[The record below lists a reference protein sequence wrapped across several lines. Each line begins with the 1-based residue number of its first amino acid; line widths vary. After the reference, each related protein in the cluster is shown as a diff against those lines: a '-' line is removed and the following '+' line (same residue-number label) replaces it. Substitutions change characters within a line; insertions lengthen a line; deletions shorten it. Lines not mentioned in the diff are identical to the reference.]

1 MDEGLHT
8 DEYLSLGMKTT
19 ADKTTHHTHLDA
31 HRRADQ
37 GGVVTT
43 MFIPPTV
50 QTKLTVNTPG
60 DPFEQEADT
69 MANRVMGRSAN
80 TQMEEGKRVRLQEEE
95 EEEKIQRSEEEEE
108 NVQRMEED
116 EKTVQRTEDEEE
128 ENVQR
133 KEEEEDV
140 QRMGEEDEEGS
151 LQRAEEEEESVQR
164 SVNSPTN
171 HGGTTAPSIVSE
183 VVSSPG
189 QIMDKGTQS
198 TMENSFGTDFSNVRI
213 HNDDKAQTS
222 AKSISAQAYTY
233 GSHIVFARGK
243 YEPHQSSGKHLLAH
257 ELTHV
262 MQQGAAVKRRVDPD
276 ASTVNGN
283 SSTVNTATA
292 EPPAT
297 LVPVPDSEGAPAS
310 SPEAGSEN
318 VPVTEGGPLPTVIEL
333 EPILPAP
340 PESLNPEAQSRLNRA
355 QNNAGTAASN
365 NAELPPASELTDQA
379 RGGVTEPISETD
391 GRASGQLTAALNQRV
406 APSPEIEELCDNIR
420 RVIRDKRPPD
430 EDSLLQADPEEAAN
444 EAGNQLNENIDSDV
458 DRVDSEYDELDES
471 PTGETGQIG
480 DAVELPPEEVGE
492 PNINAQGAAPDP
504 LTEDEVSL
512 EADVA
517 ASAEQMQQAGMVTPV
532 TEVIPDGPIAEARAV
547 HGELEE
553 TAAEDPALVLLE
565 QDEALG
571 NARTDME
578 ALQERALQAL
588 ESARAGSVRDSG
600 TQQTDMVENETD
612 QRDALG
618 IRAEELFTGAQQ
630 QVNDLLTPLTET
642 AMNMWETG
650 KTRIATEF
658 EQHLARVQRW
668 VDDRH
673 SGFGGG
679 VVELWDDLTGLP
691 GWVTDEYNDAEET
704 FGDDICELIRE
715 ISIYVNGI
723 VITCEEIITLA
734 NNAINSLFENAPEEL
749 TEWAETEKLRFQ
761 GRFDGLREEVTNTQ
775 QNFNRDLAGRASQAV
790 QEVREKVHALREAA
804 KGLLGKIADAIT
816 EFLEDPIRAIIN
828 GLLRLVGIEPAA
840 FWALVARIE
849 QVISDI
855 ADDPLGFASNLL
867 AAIGAGFQNFFDN
880 FFDHLFEGFI
890 SWIFSG
896 LGAVGVEIPPDFSL
910 KSIITFF
917 LQLMGITWE
926 RIRMLLA
933 RHIGEENVAL
943 LEQAYEIISEL
954 IELGPQGVFE
964 LIKEKLDP
972 RKILDQVIEMAVNF
986 VIETLV
992 TQATIRIVALFN
1004 PVGAIAQAIEAIY
1017 KVLKWIFENAARIF
1031 TLVETVVNGIADIIA
1046 GNIAGMATAVESALK
1061 QLLVP
1066 VIDFV
1071 ASFMGLGD
1079 LPEKVAEMVKG
1090 LQDWVEGILDTVIGF
1105 LATQARNLLSALG
1118 ISEDADPEAEEEAA
1132 EELEDTEIGEVVDF
1146 STDGEQHRMWID
1158 TAGSGVEVMIRSTP
1172 MSVDDKLDEW
1182 TAKVDDLSEE
1192 NQSTVSGLISAAR
1205 SQYETVKQEGA
1216 EAEEELNEAQS
1227 QATPENIA
1235 EANQADEQVE
1245 SAQQTLKGTLKQ
1257 LFELFGEDEMDL
1269 EGIRGTFSDAA
1280 ENSHEL
1286 FFEDG
1291 EGEQELMIASRTP
1304 KTYKGFLQSIKV
1316 DSSNADKVAAKN
1328 DLLQLLT
1335 RLDALKE
1342 GEDKETDIEV
1352 VVQDMTAKTRLLF
1365 ETGKSSIPQWG
1376 ALNSAGY
1383 GTSMVI
1389 EYLTSEAPP
1398 GISGSTPNK
1407 TAHPSYD
1414 KINQRRKG
1422 AGWYYVRGHLL
1433 SDKLYG
1439 PGMWYNLSPLKETVN
1454 SKQHEPL
1461 VESKIK
1467 NSFLEDPDG
1476 FSKKKAVRYEVN
1488 VAYGR
1493 SVNQDLIN
1501 DIENS
1506 TDSIPDQEVKKE
1518 IVIGEANVPLG
1529 FDISAK
1535 ELNPDTMETIA
1546 DMGLPSIPNPI
1557 DQTSPS
1563 VYVIEPNPVSYPIKL
1578 SRASVDLLKNLFGN
1592 IIAQGIFKKLEDDR
1606 DAQGNQVEITNLPK
1620 LLDSGIPYLRET
1632 RFLKLQAEGLIIF

>member
-1 MDEGLHT
+1 MANELHPTTMDEDLYT
-8 DEYLSLGMKTT
+8 DEYLSIGMKAT

-31 HRRADQ
+31 HRHGDQ
-37 GGVVTT
+37 DGTVAT

-50 QTKLTVNTPG
+50 QTKLTVNTPA
-60 DPFEQEADT
+60 DPFEQEADA
-69 MANRVMGRSAN
+69 MAKQVAGGSPNA
-80 TQMEEGKRVRLQEEE
+80 QMEEGKGLRLKEE
-95 EEEKIQRSEEEEE
+95 EEEKLQRSEVEEEE
-108 NVQRMEED
+108 TVQRLEED
-116 EKTVQRTEDEEE
+116 EETVQRLAEEEKEVQRNEEEDE
-128 ENVQR
+128 VQR
-133 KEEEEDV
+133 K
-140 QRMGEEDEEGS
+140 GEEDEEGE
-151 LQRAEEEEESVQR
+151 LQRVEEKEESVQR
-164 SVNSPTN
+164 SANSPTN

-183 VVSSPG
+183 VVSSAG
-189 QIMDKGTQS
+189 QSMDKGTQS
-198 TMENSFGTDFSNVRI
+198 SMENSFATDFSSVRI
-213 HNDDKAQTS
+213 HNDDKAQKS

-233 GSHIVFARGK
+233 GSHIVFGRGK
-243 YEPHQSSGKHLLAH
+243 YEPHTSSGKHLLAH

-276 ASTVNGN
+276 ARSVNGRASTVD
-283 SSTVNTATA
+283 TATA
-292 EPPAT
+292 EPPT
-297 LVPVPDSEGAPAS
+297 SLVPVPDSEVAPAS
-310 SPEAGSEN
+310 SPEAGLDN
-318 VPVTEGGPLPTVIEL
+318 VPAAEGGPLPTQIEL
-333 EPILPAP
+333 EPLMPPP

-355 QNNAGTAASN
+355 QKNAGIAASN
-365 NAELPPASELTDQA
+365 NAELPPASELADEA

-420 RVIRDKRPPD
+420 RVIREKRPPD

-480 DAVELPPEEVGE
+480 DTVELPPEEVGE

-504 LTEDEVSL
+504 LTEDEISL

-578 ALQERALQAL
+578 ALQQKALQAL
-588 ESARAGSVRDSG
+588 ENARAGNVRDSG
-600 TQQTDMVENETD
+600 TQQTDMVESETD
-612 QRDALG
+612 QREALG
-618 IRAEELFTGAQQ
+618 IRAEEIFTGAQQ
-630 QVNDLLTPLTET
+630 QVNDLLTPLTQT

-723 VITCEEIITLA
+723 VATCEQIIDLA
-734 NNAINSLFENAPEEL
+734 NTEINTMFDNAPAEL
-749 TEWAETEKLRFQ
+749 TEWAEAEKLRFQ
-761 GRFDGLREEVTNTQ
+761 GRLDGLREEVTNTQ
-775 QNFNRDLAGRASQAV
+775 QNFNRDLANRASQAV

-804 KGLLGKIADAIT
+804 KGLLGKIADAII

-840 FWALVARIE
+840 FWGLVARIE

-943 LEQAYEIISEL
+943 LEQAYEIISDL

-972 RKILDQVIEMAVNF
+972 RQILDQVIEMAVNF

-1071 ASFMGLGD
+1071 ASFMGLGN

-1090 LQDWVEGILDTVIGF
+1090 LQDWVEGVLDTVIGF

-1118 ISEDADPEAEEEAA
+1118 IREDADPEAEEEAA

-1146 STDGEQHRMWID
+1146 SAEGEQHRMWVD

-1172 MSVDDKLDEW
+1172 MSVDNKLDEW
-1182 TAKVDDLSEE
+1182 TAKVHELSEE
-1192 NQSTVSGLISAAR
+1192 NQGTATGLIVMAR

-1216 EAEEELNEAQS
+1216 EAEEELSEAQS

-1235 EANQADEQVE
+1235 EANQADAQVE

-1257 LFELFGEDEMDL
+1257 LFEVFEEDPIHIYINKALIDIETQEFTSEGNILKDEIEGLGYEFRKQNEKYHIRRKSAADSLQVHIDDL
-1269 EGIRGTFSDAA
+1269 GKLQLGSKSGTSQPEHYNYIPTEKQIRETQNGYEVEYKTRTDEEETGPEFRINISYSDVLA
-1280 ENSHEL
+1280 ENENQMETREISGTKLKLKNTGGARGRTNSAQQGFHNAHL
-1286 FFEDG
+1286 IADRFGGSGQNRDLNIYPSSPSYNTSTMKGKEDS
-1291 EGEQELMIASRTP
+1291 IASRLSTIEDP
-1304 KTYKGFLQSIKV
+1304 NEFALSVTARIKGEKANSSALLEAINEEAERDNTLVVQEINTEMAEDLVALVRRDIQGIPGQFIGVTYSLNGQNLGGIGT
-1316 DSSNADKVAAKN
+1316 DTGYD
-1328 DLLQLLT
+1328 DLILKI
-1335 RLDALKE
+1335 LKE
-1342 GEDKETDIEV
+1342 
-1352 VVQDMTAKTRLLF
+1352 
-1365 ETGKSSIPQWG
+1365 
-1376 ALNSAGY
+1376 
-1383 GTSMVI
+1383 
-1389 EYLTSEAPP
+1389 
-1398 GISGSTPNK
+1398 
-1407 TAHPSYD
+1407 
-1414 KINQRRKG
+1414 
-1422 AGWYYVRGHLL
+1422 
-1433 SDKLYG
+1433 
-1439 PGMWYNLSPLKETVN
+1439 
-1454 SKQHEPL
+1454 
-1461 VESKIK
+1461 
-1467 NSFLEDPDG
+1467 
-1476 FSKKKAVRYEVN
+1476 
-1488 VAYGR
+1488 
-1493 SVNQDLIN
+1493 
-1501 DIENS
+1501 
-1506 TDSIPDQEVKKE
+1506 
-1518 IVIGEANVPLG
+1518 
-1529 FDISAK
+1529 
-1535 ELNPDTMETIA
+1535 
-1546 DMGLPSIPNPI
+1546 
-1557 DQTSPS
+1557 
-1563 VYVIEPNPVSYPIKL
+1563 
-1578 SRASVDLLKNLFGN
+1578 
-1592 IIAQGIFKKLEDDR
+1592 
-1606 DAQGNQVEITNLPK
+1606 
-1620 LLDSGIPYLRET
+1620 
-1632 RFLKLQAEGLIIF
+1632 

>member
-1 MDEGLHT
+1 
-8 DEYLSLGMKTT
+8 MKATT
-19 ADKTTHHTHLDA
+19 DKTTHHSNLNA
-31 HRRADQ
+31 HGRADQ
-37 GGVVTT
+37 GGTVAT

-50 QTKLTVNTPG
+50 QTKLTVNTPR

-69 MANRVMGRSAN
+69 MADRVMGGSAN
-80 TQMEEGKRVRLQEEE
+80 TQREEGKRLRLQEAEE
-95 EEEKIQRSEEEEE
+95 EETVQRSEEDEKETVQRMEEE
-108 NVQRMEED
+108 EATVQRSEEDEVQRMEED
-116 EKTVQRTEDEEE
+116 EEDTVQRAEDEEE
-128 ENVQR
+128 T
-133 KEEEEDV
+133 
-140 QRMGEEDEEGS
+140 
-151 LQRAEEEEESVQR
+151 LQRST
-164 SVNSPTN
+164 SSSTN
-171 HGGTTAPSIVSE
+171 HAGTTAPPIVSE
-183 VVSSPG
+183 VVSTPG
-189 QIMDKGTQS
+189 QTMDKSTQS
-198 TMENSFGTDFSNVRI
+198 TMENSFGTDFSSVRI

-233 GSHIVFARGK
+233 GSHIVFGRGK
-243 YEPHQSSGKHLLAH
+243 YEPHTPSGKHLLAH

-262 MQQGAAVKRRVDPD
+262 TQQGGDVKRRVDPD
-276 ASTVNGN
+276 AAN
-283 SSTVNTATA
+283 SAGSNTAEANTPSVEAPTA
-292 EPPAT
+292 ITPEAAAGTAPTTSASSEVAVENVSPTEGPPLPMVVDLAPIMPEPP
-297 LVPVPDSEGAPAS
+297 DSLGQ
-310 SPEAGSEN
+310 
-318 VPVTEGGPLPTVIEL
+318 
-333 EPILPAP
+333 
-340 PESLNPEAQSRLNRA
+340 EAQNRLNRA

-365 NAELPPASELTDQA
+365 NADLPEANEFSDEA

-391 GRASGQLTAALNQRV
+391 GRASGQLTATLNERI
-406 APSPEIEELCDNIR
+406 APSPEIEELCENIR
-420 RVIRDKRPPD
+420 RVIREKRPPD

-458 DRVDSEYDELDES
+458 DRVEGEYDELDGS
-471 PTGETGQIG
+471 PTGTPEQVG
-480 DAVELPPEEVGE
+480 DTVELPPEEVGE
-492 PNINAQGAAPDP
+492 PNINAQGAAPDS
-504 LTEDEVSL
+504 LTEEEVSL
-512 EADVA
+512 EADVT
-517 ASAEQMQQAGMVTPV
+517 ASAQQMDQAGMVTPV

-565 QDEALG
+565 QEEALG
-571 NARTDME
+571 SARTDMQ
-578 ALQERALQAL
+578 ALQARAVQAL
-588 ESARAGSVRDSG
+588 ESARAGTVRDSG
-600 TQQTDMVENETD
+600 DQQTGMGESETD

-618 IRAEELFTGAQQ
+618 LRAEELFTSAQER
-630 QVNDLLTPLTET
+630 VNDLLTPLTDT

-691 GWVTDEYNDAEET
+691 GWVTDEYGDAEET
-704 FGDDICELIRE
+704 FGDDVCALIRE

-723 VITCEEIITLA
+723 VVTCQEIINLA
-734 NNAINSLFENAPEEL
+734 NTEINTLYDNAPEEL
-749 TEWAETEKLRFQ
+749 REWAETEKLRFQ
-761 GRFDGLREEVTNTQ
+761 GRLDGLQEEVTNTQ
-775 QNFNRDLAGRASQAV
+775 ESFNRDLTDRASQAV

-849 QVISDI
+849 QVITDI

-880 FFDHLFEGFI
+880 FFGHLFDGFI
-890 SWIFSG
+890 GWIFSG
-896 LGAVGVEIPPDFSL
+896 LGSVGVEIPSDFSL

-926 RIRMLLA
+926 RIKMLLA

-943 LEQAYEIISEL
+943 LEQAYEIVSEL

-964 LIKEKLDP
+964 LIKDKLDP
-972 RKILDQVIEMAVNF
+972 QKILDQVIEMAVNF

-1061 QLLVP
+1061 QLIVP

-1090 LQDWVEGILDTVIGF
+1090 LQDWVEDILDTVIGF

-1146 STDGEQHRMWID
+1146 SAEGEQHSMWID

-1182 TAKVDDLSEE
+1182 VGKVDDLPDED
-1192 NQSTVSGLISAAR
+1192 QSTASGLIATAR

-1216 EAEEELNEAQS
+1216 EAEEELSEAQS
-1227 QATPENIA
+1227 QGTPENIE

-1257 LFELFGEDEMDL
+1257 LFEVFGEEEMDL
-1269 EGIRGTFSDAA
+1269 SGIRVTFNNEAGD
-1280 ENSHEL
+1280 SHEL
-1286 FFEDG
+1286 FFE
-1291 EGEQELMIASRTP
+1291 EGEQELMIASGSP
-1304 KTYKGFLQSIKV
+1304 KTYRAFLESVQIDTSFT
-1316 DSSNADKVAAKN
+1316 DKVSAKN
-1328 DLLQLLT
+1328 ELLQLLT
-1335 RLDALKE
+1335 QLDSLRE
-1342 GEDKETDIEV
+1342 GEDKEEDIAA
-1352 VVQDMTAKTRLLF
+1352 VVQEMTTKTRLLF
-1365 ETGKSSIPQWG
+1365 DTENSSVPQWG
-1376 ALNSAGY
+1376 PLNAAGY

-1389 EYLTSEAPP
+1389 EFLTKKAPS
-1398 GISGSTPNK
+1398 GITGSSPTDSAN
-1407 TAHPSYD
+1407 PSYA
-1414 KINQRRKG
+1414 KINQRRNGKG
-1422 AGWYYVRGHLL
+1422 SYYVKGHLL
-1433 SDKLYG
+1433 SEKLHG
-1439 PGMWYNLSPLKETVN
+1439 PGMWNNLSPLTGTVN
-1454 SKQHEPL
+1454 TQVHERL

-1467 NSFLEDPDG
+1467 EVTVEAPDG
-1476 FSKKKAVRYEVN
+1476 FSNEAAVRYEVS

-1493 SVNQDLIN
+1493 GVNQELIN
-1501 DIENS
+1501 EIENS
-1506 TDSIPDQEVKKE
+1506 TDSISDQEIKKE
-1518 IVIGEANVPLG
+1518 IVTEEANVPLE
-1529 FDISAK
+1529 FDISAT
-1535 ELNPDTMETIA
+1535 ELNPENKEPIGN
-1546 DMGLPSIPNPI
+1546 MGLPSVANLI

-1563 VYVIEPNPVSYPIKL
+1563 SYQISTEPVSNPIQL
-1578 SRASVDLLKNLFGN
+1578 STASEHEIKKFFSDN
-1592 IIAQGIFKKLEDDR
+1592 IAQGIFRKLRDDSNNQIT
-1606 DAQGNQVEITNLPK
+1606 DLTKLGNA
-1620 LLDSGIPYLRET
+1620 GIPYL
-1632 RFLKLQAEGLIIF
+1632 QADRLGRLAADDKIIF

>member
-1 MDEGLHT
+1 MANELHPTTLDEDLYT
-8 DEYLSLGMKTT
+8 DEYLSIGMKTT

-31 HRRADQ
+31 HRHGDQ
-37 GGVVTT
+37 DGAVAT

-69 MANRVMGRSAN
+69 MANRVMAGSAN

-108 NVQRMEED
+108 ETLQRMEE
-116 EKTVQRTEDEEE
+116 EEETVQRTEDEEE
-128 ENVQR
+128 EKVQR
-133 KEEEEDV
+133 KEEEEV
-140 QRMGEEDEEGS
+140 QRKEEENEVQRKGEEDKEGE
-151 LQRAEEEEESVQR
+151 LQRVEEEPVQR
-164 SVNSPTN
+164 SENWSTH

-183 VVSSPG
+183 VVSSSG
-189 QIMDKGTQS
+189 QIMDKGTQG
-198 TMENSFGTDFSNVRI
+198 TMENSFGTDFSSVRI

-243 YEPHQSSGKHLLAH
+243 YEPHTSSGKHLLAH

-276 ASTVNGN
+276 ASTVNGHAA
-283 SSTVNTATA
+283 TVDIATA
-292 EPPAT
+292 ESPTA
-297 LVPVPDSEGAPAS
+297 LVPVPDSEVAPAS
-310 SPEAGSEN
+310 SPEAGLEN
-318 VPVTEGGPLPTVIEL
+318 VPAAEGGPLPTQIEL
-333 EPILPAP
+333 EPIMPPP

-365 NAELPPASELTDQA
+365 NAELPPASELADEA
-379 RGGVTEPISETD
+379 RGGVTEPISETE

-420 RVIRDKRPPD
+420 RVIREKRPPD

-444 EAGNQLNENIDSDV
+444 EAGSQLNENIDSDV

-471 PTGETGQIG
+471 PTGETEQIG
-480 DAVELPPEEVGE
+480 DTVELPPEEVGE

-517 ASAEQMQQAGMVTPV
+517 ASAEQMQQAGMITPV

-565 QDEALG
+565 QEEALG

-578 ALQERALQAL
+578 ALQQRALLAL
-588 ESARAGSVRDSG
+588 ENARAGSVRDSG
-600 TQQTDMVENETD
+600 TQQTDMVESETD

-679 VVELWDDLTGLP
+679 ITELWDDLTGLP
-691 GWVTDEYNDAEET
+691 DWVTDNYNDAEET
-704 FGDDICELIRE
+704 FGDAICALIRE

-723 VITCEEIITLA
+723 VVTCEEIITLA
-734 NNAINSLFENAPEEL
+734 NTAINSLFDNAPEEL
-749 TEWAETEKLRFQ
+749 REWAETEKLRFQ
-761 GRFDGLREEVTNTQ
+761 GRLDGLREEVTNTQ
-775 QNFNRDLAGRASQAV
+775 QHFNRDLANRASQAV

-804 KGLLGKIADAIT
+804 KGLLGKIADAII

-840 FWALVARIE
+840 FWALIARIE

-855 ADDPLGFASNLL
+855 ANDPLGFASNLL
-867 AAIGAGFQNFFDN
+867 AAIGAGFQKFFDN
-880 FFDHLFEGFI
+880 FFNHLFEGFI

-943 LEQAYEIISEL
+943 LEQAYEIISDL

-972 RKILDQVIEMAVNF
+972 RQILDQVIEMAVNF

-1132 EELEDTEIGEVVDF
+1132 AELEDTEVGEVVQF
-1146 STDGEQHRMWID
+1146 NALGEHHRLWID
-1158 TAGSGVEVMIRSTP
+1158 TDGSSPKVMMASNVTEVDT
-1172 MSVDDKLDEW
+1172 VLKELDVKAENG
-1182 TAKVDDLSEE
+1182 TEEDAPEKVDEAQTSLQAVID
-1192 NQSTVSGLISAAR
+1192 NSTEAQEAIQNA
-1205 SQYETVKQEGA
+1205 QDEQPQEG
-1216 EAEEELNEAQS
+1216 E
-1227 QATPENIA
+1227 
-1235 EANQADEQVE
+1235 VE
-1245 SAQQTLKGTLKQ
+1245 
-1257 LFELFGEDEMDL
+1257 
-1269 EGIRGTFSDAA
+1269 AA
-1280 ENSHEL
+1280 ENADNEL
-1286 FFEDG
+1286 EAQEHVLANNLADAIQATEEPPLPETWEVTPDG
-1291 EGEQELMIASRTP
+1291 FPNSTADTVEV
-1304 KTYKGFLQSIKV
+1304 KKV
-1316 DSSNADKVAAKN
+1316 VAGN
-1328 DLLQLLT
+1328 HPD
-1335 RLDALKE
+1335 
-1342 GEDKETDIEV
+1342 
-1352 VVQDMTAKTRLLF
+1352 
-1365 ETGKSSIPQWG
+1365 
-1376 ALNSAGY
+1376 
-1383 GTSMVI
+1383 
-1389 EYLTSEAPP
+1389 
-1398 GISGSTPNK
+1398 GSTP
-1407 TAHPSYD
+1407 
-1414 KINQRRKG
+1414 G
-1422 AGWYYVRGHLL
+1422 AGTLADAWEVISNFGLNAGATWVRFHIFNHNIGGAGRDSNLIPTPRYVNNNYRSFETPMKNYHDTEVPVWFLGMATYYSDNPLFVQEFSAVGGGMKYENGDWVEDSDKEISEFRDSPGFPEPLKIAINSILTDDMLMWNTVSNLTPLSINILTTLKDNIPGGGYTSNEQLQTILQQNL
-1433 SDKLYG
+1433 SDGSYKTQILTA
-1439 PGMWYNLSPLKETVN
+1439 MS
-1454 SKQHEPL
+1454 QF
-1461 VESKIK
+1461 ESSQMFTF
-1467 NSFLEDPDG
+1467 N
-1476 FSKKKAVRYEVN
+1476 
-1488 VAYGR
+1488 
-1493 SVNQDLIN
+1493 
-1501 DIENS
+1501 
-1506 TDSIPDQEVKKE
+1506 
-1518 IVIGEANVPLG
+1518 
-1529 FDISAK
+1529 
-1535 ELNPDTMETIA
+1535 
-1546 DMGLPSIPNPI
+1546 
-1557 DQTSPS
+1557 
-1563 VYVIEPNPVSYPIKL
+1563 
-1578 SRASVDLLKNLFGN
+1578 
-1592 IIAQGIFKKLEDDR
+1592 
-1606 DAQGNQVEITNLPK
+1606 
-1620 LLDSGIPYLRET
+1620 
-1632 RFLKLQAEGLIIF
+1632 